1 MATARKRIGI
11 LTGGGDCP
19 GLNAVIRAV
28 TKHAI
33 GTYGWEVI
41 GIEDGFQGLYERR
54 YQELTLSSV
63 RGLLVRGGTI
73 LGSSNRA
80 NPFKYPVRR
89 PDGTE
94 EIRDVSDEVLANLEA
109 LGLEALI
116 AVGGD
121 GTMVMSQGLIEK
133 GARIVGVP
141 KTIDNDLWATDYT
154 FGFQTAVEIATEAI
168 DRLHTTAES
177 HDRIILCEVM
187 GRYAGWIAMEAGLA
201 GGADV
206 ILIPEIPYRL
216 DRVVD
221 AIMARRKRGITFSI
235 IVVAEGARP
244 EGGEHA
250 VLRKADPTQQEKLGG
265 AADRLA
271 RALIA
276 SSRIGEPDVRVTVL
290 GHVQRGGTPTAF
302 DRLLGTRFGTA
313 AVDLIAAGRMGQ
325 MVSLRGSRIE
335 SVSIQEASGRLKLI
349 DPAGELCQV
358 ARHTGVEL
366 GA

>member
-1 MATARKRIGI
+1 MARTRIGI

-33 GTYGWEVI
+33 GTYGWDVV
-41 GIEDGFQGLYERR
+41 GIEDGFQGLYEKRF
-54 YQELTLSSV
+54 QPLSLNSV
-63 RGLLVRGGTI
+63 RGLLARGGTI

-80 NPFKYPVRR
+80 NPFRYPCRLE
-89 PDGTE
+89 GGGE
-94 EIRDVSDEVLANLEA
+94 EIRDVSAEVLATLHDLDLAA
-109 LGLEALI
+109 LV

-121 GTMVMSQGLIEK
+121 GTMLMSLGLIDL

-141 KTIDNDLWATDYT
+141 KTIDNDLACTDFT

-177 HDRIILCEVM
+177 HDRVILCEVM
-187 GRYAGWIAMEAGLA
+187 GRYAGWIAMTAGLS

-206 ILIPEIPYRL
+206 ILIPELPYKVERI
-216 DRVVD
+216 VE
-221 AIMARRKRGITFSI
+221 AIQARKAKGITFSI
-235 IVVAEGARP
+235 VVVAEGAHP
-244 EGGEHA
+244 TGGALA
-250 VLRKADPTQQEKLGG
+250 VVRRADPSQQEKLGG

-271 RALIA
+271 RELTHHI
-276 SSRIGEPDVRVTVL
+276 SEHDVRVTVL
-290 GHVQRGGTPTAF
+290 GHIQRGGTPSAF
-302 DRLLGTRFGTA
+302 DRLLGTRYGVA
-313 AVDLIAAGRMGQ
+313 AVDLIAHGKLGHL
-325 MVSLRGSRIE
+325 VGLRGNQIAA
-335 SVSIQEASGRLKLI
+335 VPIKDACGKLKLI
-349 DPAGELCQV
+349 EPDGELVRV

>member
-1 MATARKRIGI
+1 MARKRIGI

-33 GTYGWEVI
+33 GSYGWDVV
-41 GIEDGFQGLYERR
+41 GIEDGFQGLVEKRF
-54 YQELTLSSV
+54 QPLSLNSV
-63 RGLLVRGGTI
+63 RGLLARGGTI

-80 NPFKYPVRR
+80 NPFKYPVRLE
-89 PDGTE
+89 GGGE
-94 EIRDVSDEVLANLEA
+94 EIHDVSREVMKTLEDLDLAA
-109 LGLEALI
+109 LV

-121 GTMVMSQGLIEK
+121 GTMMMSQGLIEL

-141 KTIDNDLWATDYT
+141 KTIDNDLASTDYT

-177 HDRIILCEVM
+177 HDRVILCEVM
-187 GRYAGWIAMEAGLA
+187 GRYAGWIAMAAGLA

-206 ILIPEIPYRL
+206 ILVPEIPYRV
-216 DRVVD
+216 DRILE
-221 AIMARRKRGITFSI
+221 AIRARKKAGITFSI

-244 EGGEHA
+244 AGGDLA
-250 VLRKADPTQQEKLGG
+250 VVRQGDPTQQEKLGG

-271 RALIA
+271 REL
-276 SSRIGEPDVRVTVL
+276 SRHISEHDVRVTVL
-290 GHVQRGGTPTAF
+290 GHVQRGGTPSAF
-302 DRLLGTRFGTA
+302 DRLLGTRYGVA
-313 AVDLIAAGRMGQ
+313 AVDLVAEGKLGHVVTLSGNVIGSVPIA
-325 MVSLRGSRIE
+325 
-335 SVSIQEASGRLKLI
+335 EACGKLKLVEP
-349 DPAGELCQV
+349 DGELVRV
-358 ARHTGVEL
+358 ARTTGVEL